1 MANTLR
7 TYIAACAARIRSA
20 GAEIQLFPAGSFRAR
35 DGRPDGVDAWV
46 IDAQA
51 AARVVALASQ
61 RRTPFVIDY
70 EHQTL
75 AAETSGQPAPA
86 AGWFERLEWREGDGL
101 YAVDVEWTERARAMI
116 EADEYRFLSPVF
128 RYDQNTGAVRELLM
142 AAVTNNPA
150 IDGIADL
157 AAARYLT
164 TTTHEEV
171 TGVDEET
178 LKLLGLSPEAS
189 KDEIQEAVAAL
200 AAKATKTGE
209 LEEALATATAKIKAD
224 AADKPDPA
232 KFVPVEAVQQLQSQV
247 AALSAQVQGGEVE
260 RLVSQGLEDGR
271 LLPAMEDWARSLG
284 EKDVAA
290 LRSYLDSAQPIAAL
304 TGQQSGGRQPGADGS
319 KLSETEL
326 AVCRQLG
333 LTEDEFLKSKE
344 SK

>member
-1 MANTLR
+1 MANSLR
-7 TYIAACAARIRSA
+7 THIAACAARIRSA
-20 GAEIQLFPAGSFRAR
+20 GTEIQLFPAGSFRAR

-51 AARVVALASQ
+51 AARVVALADQ

-101 YAVDVEWTERARAMI
+101 YAVGVEWTERARAMI

-164 TTTHEEV
+164 KTTHEEV

-189 KDEIQEAVAAL
+189 EEEIQEAVAAL

-209 LEEALATATAKIKAD
+209 LEEALAAATAKTKT
-224 AADKPDPA
+224 DKPDPA
-232 KFVPVEAVQQLQSQV
+232 KFVPVEAVQQLQTQM

-260 RLVSQGLEDGR
+260 RLVGQGLEDGR

-304 TGQQSGGRQPGADGS
+304 TGQQSGGRQPGADGNS

>member
-1 MANTLR
+1 MANSLR
-7 TYIAACAARIRSA
+7 THIAACAARIRSA

-35 DGRPDGVDAWV
+35 DGRPEGVDAWV

-51 AARVVALASQ
+51 AARVVALADQ

-75 AAETSGQPAPA
+75 TAETSGQPAPA
-86 AGWFERLEWREGDGL
+86 AGWFERLEWRDGDGL
-101 YAVDVEWTERARAMI
+101 YAVGVEWTERARAMI

-128 RYDQNTGAVRELLM
+128 RYDQNTGVVRELLM

-157 AAARYLT
+157 AAARYST
-164 TTTHEEV
+164 TSTHEEV

-189 KDEIQEAVAAL
+189 EQEIQEAVAAL

-209 LEEALATATAKIKAD
+209 LEEALAAASAKVKPD
-224 AADKPDPA
+224 TPDPA
-232 KFVPVEAVQQLQSQV
+232 KFVPVEAVQQLQTQM

-260 RLVSQGLEDGR
+260 RLVGQGLEDGR

-304 TGQQSGGRQPGADGS
+304 TGQQSGGRQPGADGGG